1 MCVELWLWCAFIWA
15 ERASILAE
23 VASCKAI
30 MRALP
35 DWVQAAL
42 EQDEEVIS
50 LIAGDRWV
58 GWRVLGVID
67 NVLCCVVRGGEI
79 ERREEI

>member
-1 MCVELWLWCAFIWA
+1 
-15 ERASILAE
+15 
-23 VASCKAI
+23 